1 MMASER
7 DDSVEQSLTFEQR
20 HDFMQER
27 YDYMHF
33 DSNYK
38 CDEYL
43 INNLH
48 ILVEYKCCG
57 GKGYAT
63 KKKNLPRKNIE
74 KPIKPTS
81 TEKGT
86 CNICFVDECS
96 LYSMCTCCREP
107 FCMNCLKQLPT
118 KSCPNCRSALRVF

>member
-1 MMASER
+1 MMASEHCDDFLQEIR
-7 DDSVEQSLTFEQR
+7 DYVEL
-20 HDFMQER
+20 R

-43 INNLH
+43 INNPH
-48 ILVEYKCCG
+48 ISVEYKCCG

-63 KKKNLPRKNIE
+63 KTKNPRKSQE

-86 CNICFVDECS
+86 CNICFVEECS